1 MSELLSSALNR
12 VLLALNRARPALNRV
27 LLALTAFWHI
37 LVDARFAATVV
48 EVMADAETGSSDTP
62 GGEPARLRKAEPN
75 SGLQLLGLLQQ
86 QGRFIDFLEEDV
98 GAYSDAEVGAAARVV
113 HEGCKKTLMQHFSI
127 ESVRAEAEGARVTI
141 PAGFDS
147 SAVRLT
153 GNLVGQAPFTGNLT
167 HRGWRVTEVRLPQ
180 VASGHDLAIVAPAE
194 VEL

>member
-12 VLLALNRARPALNRV
+12 VV
-27 LLALTAFWHI
+27 LALTAFWHI
-37 LVDARFAATVV
+37 LVDARFATKVV
-48 EVMADAETGSSDTP
+48 ELLADFETGSPDTP
-62 GGEPARLRKAEPN
+62 GGKPARLRKAEPN

-113 HEGCKKTLMQHFSI
+113 HEGCKKTLMQHFRI
-127 ESVRAEAEGARVTI
+127 EAVRTEVEGARVTI
-141 PAGFDS
+141 PEGFDS

-167 HRGWRVTEVRLPQ
+167 HRGWRVTDVRLPQ